1 MLRERFILVLVVI
14 SALLISSSAAFFSVY
29 GLSKVF
35 AGAGIS
41 VIIMASVLEGSK
53 LIAAYALHQNKKVF
67 PPLLR
72 IYLSIA
78 VIVLMIITS
87 AGIYGFLSNAYQI
100 TANTNTIVQ
109 KEINIVQAKVDNL
122 TVRLED
128 LQSERESIVS
138 DITELRNGL
147 STGTTISYI
156 DKESGERITTTS
168 SATRNSLERQLNDA
182 IERRNKLDLSVED
195 LSTQIDSFKI
205 QILTMETDNDAAAEL
220 GPIIYLSKI
229 TGVPMDNLMN
239 YFILM
244 IIFVFDPLAITL
256 VISISYLVDNI
267 SSKKSALKKLSINPS
282 ALELYNEVL
291 NTDGEVES
299 KEDAEVKQVYSSVI
313 ESKPKRR
320 RKTNNLKKTNTNTKK
335 VVSSP
340 KKKSTSKVESPV
352 NEQKKKTRRTLK
364 R

>member
-1 MLRERFILVLVVI
+1 MLKEKFVLVLVI
-14 SALLISSSAAFFSVY
+14 LSALLISASAAFFSVY

-53 LIAAYALHQNKKVF
+53 LVAAYSLHQNKKVF

-72 IYLSIA
+72 VYLSIA

-100 TANTNTIVQ
+100 TANSNTIVE
-109 KEINIVQAKVDNL
+109 KEIGIVQAKVDNL
-122 TVRLED
+122 SVRLED

-168 SATRNSLERQLNDA
+168 SATRNSFEKQLTDA
-182 IERRNKLDLSVED
+182 IERRNKLDLAIED
-195 LSTQIDSFKI
+195 LSAQIDSSKI
-205 QILTMETDNDAAAEL
+205 NILVKETENDAAAEL

-229 TGVPMDNLMN
+229 TKVPMDILMN

-256 VISISYLVDNI
+256 VISISYLINDI
-267 SSKKSALKKLSINPS
+267 SSKKTSSKKIDINPEILGVYKS
-282 ALELYNEVL
+282 DNE
-291 NTDGEVES
+291 T
-299 KEDAEVKQVYSSVI
+299 KEDIGVKEAYNSVI
-313 ESKPKRR
+313 EKSPTR
-320 RKTNNLKKTNTNTKK
+320 RKVRK
-335 VVSSP
+335 VSP
-340 KKKSTSKVESPV
+340 KQNDLTQNKSKRKLNINKKPTKSTKT
-352 NEQKKKTRRTLK
+352 EQKNVTEEKKKTQ
-364 R
+364 

>member
-1 MLRERFILVLVVI
+1 
-14 SALLISSSAAFFSVY
+14 
-29 GLSKVF
+29 
-35 AGAGIS
+35 
-41 VIIMASVLEGSK
+41 MASVLEGSK

-100 TANTNTIVQ
+100 TANTNTIVE
-109 KEINIVQAKVDNL
+109 KEIGIVQAKVDNL
-122 TVRLED
+122 SVRLED
-128 LQSERESIVS
+128 LQTERESIVS

-168 SATRNSLERQLNDA
+168 SATRTSLERQLTDA
-182 IERRNKLDLSVED
+182 IERRNKLDFSIED

-205 QILTMETDNDAAAEL
+205 EILTMETGNDAAAEL

-229 TGVPMDNLMN
+229 TEVPMDILMN

-256 VISISYLVDNI
+256 VISISYLINDI
-267 SSKKSALKKLSINPS
+267 ASKKTSSKKIEVSP
-282 ALELYNEVL
+282 ELL
-291 NTDGEVES
+291 G
-299 KEDAEVKQVYSSVI
+299 VYKSDNQVI
-313 ESKPKRR
+313 EDEKIEEAYKSVVEKSPTR
-320 RKTNNLKKTNTNTKK
+320 RKIKKTNTKKSNLTTSRTKRK
-335 VVSSP
+335 PSTP
-340 KKKSTSKVESPV
+340 KKPIRNRKPTNVTE
-352 NEQKKKTRRTLK
+352 EKKKNQ
-364 R
+364 

>member
-1 MLRERFILVLVVI
+1 MLKERFVLVLVI
-14 SALLISSSAAFFSVY
+14 LSALLISSSAAFFSVY

-100 TANTNTIVQ
+100 TANTNTIVE
-109 KEINIVQAKVDNL
+109 KEIGIVQAKVDNL
-122 TVRLED
+122 SVRLED
-128 LQSERESIVS
+128 LQTERESIVS

-168 SATRNSLERQLNDA
+168 SATRTSLERQLTDA
-182 IERRNKLDLSVED
+182 IERRNKLDFSIED

-205 QILTMETDNDAAAEL
+205 EILTMETGNDAAAEL

-229 TGVPMDNLMN
+229 TEVPMDILMN

-256 VISISYLVDNI
+256 VISISYLINDI
-267 SSKKSALKKLSINPS
+267 ASKKTSSKKIEVSP
-282 ALELYNEVL
+282 ELL
-291 NTDGEVES
+291 G
-299 KEDAEVKQVYSSVI
+299 VYKSDNQVI
-313 ESKPKRR
+313 EDEKIEEAYKSVVEKSPTR
-320 RKTNNLKKTNTNTKK
+320 RKIKKTNTKKSNLTTSRTKRK
-335 VVSSP
+335 PSTP
-340 KKKSTSKVESPV
+340 KKPIRNRKPTNVTE
-352 NEQKKKTRRTLK
+352 EKKKNQ
-364 R
+364 

>member
-1 MLRERFILVLVVI
+1 MLKERFVLVLVI
-14 SALLISSSAAFFSVY
+14 LSALLISASAAFFSVY

-53 LIAAYALHQNKKVF
+53 LVAAYALHQNKKVF

-100 TANTNTIVQ
+100 TANTNTIVE
-109 KEINIVQAKVDNL
+109 KEIGIVQAKVDNL
-122 TVRLED
+122 SVRLED
-128 LQSERESIVS
+128 LQTERESIVS

-168 SATRNSLERQLNDA
+168 SATRNSLERQLTDA

-205 QILTMETDNDAAAEL
+205 QILTMETENDAAAEL

-229 TGVPMDNLMN
+229 TEVPMDILMN

-256 VISISYLVDNI
+256 VISISYLINNI
-267 SSKKSALKKLSINPS
+267 ASKKASPKKIDISPEILGVYKSDNG
-282 ALELYNEVL
+282 A
-291 NTDGEVES
+291 
-299 KEDAEVKQVYSSVI
+299 KEDAKVDEVYKSVV
-313 ESKPKRR
+313 EKSPSR
-320 RKTNNLKKTNTNTKK
+320 RKIKKTNTKKGNSTTSRTKRKPIRNTKSTN
-335 VVSSP
+335 VTEE
-340 KKKSTSKVESPV
+340 KKK
-352 NEQKKKTRRTLK
+352 NQ
-364 R
+364 

>member
-1 MLRERFILVLVVI
+1 MLKERFVLVLVI
-14 SALLISSSAAFFSVY
+14 LSALLISASAAFFSVY

-100 TANTNTIVQ
+100 TANTNTIVE
-109 KEINIVQAKVDNL
+109 KEIGIVQAKVDNL
-122 TVRLED
+122 SVRLED
-128 LQSERESIVS
+128 LQTERESIVS

-168 SATRNSLERQLNDA
+168 SATRTSLERQLTDA
-182 IERRNKLDLSVED
+182 IERRNKLDFSIED

-205 QILTMETDNDAAAEL
+205 EILTMETGNDAAAEL

-229 TGVPMDNLMN
+229 TEVPMDILMN

-256 VISISYLVDNI
+256 VISISYLINDI
-267 SSKKSALKKLSINPS
+267 ASKKTSPKKI
-282 ALELYNEVL
+282 EVSPKL
-291 NTDGEVES
+291 LG
-299 KEDAEVKQVYSSVI
+299 VYKSDNQVI
-313 ESKPKRR
+313 EDEKIEEAYKSVVEKSPTR
-320 RKTNNLKKTNTNTKK
+320 RKIKKTNTKKSNLTTSRTKRK
-335 VVSSP
+335 PSTP
-340 KKKSTSKVESPV
+340 KKPIRNRKPTNVTE
-352 NEQKKKTRRTLK
+352 EKKKTQQRTVK
-364 R
+364 K